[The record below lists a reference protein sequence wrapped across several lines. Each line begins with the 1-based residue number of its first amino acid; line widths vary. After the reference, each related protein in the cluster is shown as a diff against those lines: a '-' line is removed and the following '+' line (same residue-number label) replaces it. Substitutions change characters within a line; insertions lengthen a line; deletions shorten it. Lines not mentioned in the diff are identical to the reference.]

1 MTEHLDLKAELPDS
15 KRCVLSPQPHCYHRQ
30 FQHRPQGGA
39 ASSIMSCPFRPW
51 GEMGLTVRDLLR
63 AGVSRWCL
71 PSPRVLL
78 EQATPLSAY
87 CLRLLTHFSGK
98 WTAKET
104 MVSEVKNTYYLALYR
119 RAC

>member
-15 KRCVLSPQPHCYHRQ
+15 KHCVLSPQPHCYHRQ
-30 FQHRPQGGA
+30 FQHRPWGGA
-39 ASSIMSCPFRPW
+39 ASSITSCPFRPW